1 MRISVWWP
9 PPAFPKASPRTKRF
23 VPTAGSSARTIKVEV
38 SQAEAVVLVQEM
50 VRPEWAVVRPGPEVV
65 PRPVPQREVFDLV
78 NKNVMNQT
86 VYKLLICGVMSL
98 CGCATTSP
106 MAFALRPKQDTE
118 SVERVLSMARLME
131 RQAKYDEALKLYQ
144 KSLDRDPKNATAW
157 HRLGCLA
164 VRRGDQKE
172 ALVYFAR
179 SAQFGTESVELLN
192 DIGYALYLQNE
203 LVSAE
208 EKLRTALKQNPQY
221 AEARNNL
228 GLVLAEQKR
237 FDEALAEF
245 RKAGDEASAHS
256 NLAFVQTKVGALDEA
271 EKNYHR
277 ALELNPKQV
286 QAGQALVHFFL
297 ARNKAEAAIAR
308 IEKTET
314 HTVSSVPQ
322 PIPAPV
328 PALVPVRPSLPA
340 PIPAPASLATSKIML
355 VPPMSAPASPIVQA
369 SAIETEEVGSDFKM
383 PIVRDARD

>member
-1 MRISVWWP
+1 
-9 PPAFPKASPRTKRF
+9 
-23 VPTAGSSARTIKVEV
+23 
-38 SQAEAVVLVQEM
+38 M
-50 VRPEWAVVRPGPEVV
+50 VRPLPE
-65 PRPVPQREVFDLV
+65 RKVFDLV
-78 NKNVMNQT
+78 KANVMNRIFC
-86 VYKLLICGVMSL
+86 KLLICGVVSL

-106 MAFALRPKQDTE
+106 MGFALRPKQDAE
-118 SVERVLSMARLME
+118 SNERVLSMARLME
-131 RQAKYDEALKLYQ
+131 RQAKYDEAQKLYQ
-144 KSLDRDPKNATAW
+144 KSLDRDPKNSTAW
-157 HRLGCLA
+157 HRMGCLA

-179 SAQFGTESVELLN
+179 AAQFGTESVELLN

-203 LVSAE
+203 LAPAE
-208 EKLRTALKQNPQY
+208 EKLRQALKQNPQY

-297 ARNKAEAAIAR
+297 ARNKAEAAIAK
-308 IEKTET
+308 IEKAESRNGDFVPPPVTP
-314 HTVSSVPQ
+314 SVRAPM
-322 PIPAPV
+322 PA
-328 PALVPVRPSLPA
+328 LPA
-340 PIPAPASLATSKIML
+340 PIPAPASLATSKVL
-355 VPPMSAPASPIVQA
+355 PTPPTTVPASPIVQS
-369 SAIETEEVGSDFKM
+369 SAVETEEVGSDFKM
-383 PIVRDARD
+383 PIVRDAR

>member
-1 MRISVWWP
+1 MADP
-9 PPAFPKASPRTKRF
+9 P
-23 VPTAGSSARTIKVEV
+23 
-38 SQAEAVVLVQEM
+38 EAVVPVAEV
-50 VRPEWAVVRPGPEVV
+50 VRPEWEVVRLELVEVLRPLPE
-65 PRPVPQREVFDLV
+65 REVFDLV
-78 NKNVMNQT
+78 ISNNMNRT
-86 VYKLLICGVMSL
+86 VYKLLICGVVSL

-106 MAFALRPKQDTE
+106 MGFALRPKQDAE
-118 SVERVLSMARLME
+118 SSERVLSMARLME
-131 RQAKYDEALKLYQ
+131 RQAKYDEAQKLYQ
-144 KSLDRDPKNATAW
+144 KSLDRDPKNPTAW

-179 SAQFGTESVELLN
+179 AAQFGTESVELMN

-203 LVSAE
+203 LVPAE
-208 EKLRTALKQNPQY
+208 EELRQALKQNPQY

-277 ALELNPKQV
+277 ALELNPKQA

-297 ARNKAEAAIAR
+297 ARNKAEAVIAK
-308 IEKTET
+308 IEKAEPRT
-314 HTVSSVPQ
+314 
-322 PIPAPV
+322 ADPV
-328 PALVPVRPSLPA
+328 PPPLPAAPALATTMPALPA
-340 PIPAPASLATSKIML
+340 PIPAPARLATTKVL
-355 VPPMSAPASPIVQA
+355 PAPPMIAPASPIVQT
-369 SAIETEEVGSDFKM
+369 SAVETEEVGSDFKM
-383 PIVRDARD
+383 PIVRDTP

>member
-1 MRISVWWP
+1 
-9 PPAFPKASPRTKRF
+9 
-23 VPTAGSSARTIKVEV
+23 
-38 SQAEAVVLVQEM
+38 M
-50 VRPEWAVVRPGPEVV
+50 VRLELAEVL
-65 PRPVPQREVFDLV
+65 RPVPQREVIDLF
-78 NKNVMNQT
+78 NSRMMKRS
-86 VYKLLICGVMSL
+86 VYKLLMCGVVSL

-106 MAFALRPKQDTE
+106 MGFALRPKQDAE
-118 SVERVLSMARLME
+118 SSERVLSMARLME
-131 RQAKYDEALKLYQ
+131 RQAKYDEAQKLYQ
-144 KSLDRDPKNATAW
+144 KSLDRDPKNPTAW
-157 HRLGCLA
+157 HRMGCLA

-179 SAQFGTESVELLN
+179 AAQFGTESVELLN

-203 LVSAE
+203 LVPAE
-208 EKLRTALKQNPQY
+208 EKLRQALKQNPQY

-297 ARNKAEAAIAR
+297 ARTKAEAAIAK
-308 IEKTET
+308 IENTEP
-314 HTVSSVPQ
+314 HT
-322 PIPAPV
+322 ADPV
-328 PALVPVRPSLPA
+328 PPPLPVTPPARAPMPALPA
-340 PIPAPASLATSKIML
+340 PISAPASLATSKVMPA
-355 VPPMSAPASPIVQA
+355 PPMTAPASPIVQA
-369 SAIETEEVGSDFKM
+369 SAVETEEVGSDFKM
-383 PIVRDARD
+383 PIVRDARQTHS